1 MWGFLM
7 VYLKWGD
14 DKRDGAKRL
23 ICGEILRCGRDCVGF
38 LGSSVMI
45 YNWFDNQSNYY
56 YIV

>member
-1 MWGFLM
+1 M